1 MKRSLFVLTL
11 AALSLATPFAFAA
24 RQQHSLLPAP
34 ADPDSPVARD
44 RVAPDL
50 QISVT
55 PKVLADPN
63 GRMRAVEVSGEASDD
78 GDIEDLH
85 LASVTSDEPG
95 DAADIAGEQIGSFDT
110 RILLRAESSPRG
122 NGRTYRITYVAVD
135 DAGNRAIDTATVT
148 VPAN

>member
-1 MKRSLFVLTL
+1 VKRSLCVLTL
-11 AALSLATPFAFAA
+11 VALSLATPFAFAGK
-24 RQQHSLLPAP
+24 QQHSLLPSP
-34 ADPDSPVARD
+34 ADPDSPAARD

-63 GRMRAVEVSGEASDD
+63 GRMRAVEISGEASDD
-78 GDIEDLH
+78 GDIEDLY

-95 DAADIAGEQIGSFDT
+95 DAADIAGEQIGTFDN

-135 DAGNRAIDTATVT
+135 STGNRAIDTATVA
-148 VPAN
+148 VPAE

>member
-1 MKRSLFVLTL
+1 ML
-11 AALSLATPFAFAA
+11 AALSLGTPFALAGK
-24 RQQHSLLPAP
+24 QQHSLLPSP
-34 ADPDSPVARD
+34 AEPDSPAVRD
-44 RVAPDL
+44 RVAPEL
-50 QISVT
+50 RISVT

-63 GRMRAVEVSGEASDD
+63 GRMRAVEISGEASDD
-78 GDIEDLH
+78 GDIEDLY
-85 LASVTSDEPG
+85 LASVTSDERG